1 MSGSERVRSAFDAAV
16 SDGRTALIAYIL
28 SGYPTEVDALAA
40 AEAALAAG
48 ADLLEVGVPFSD
60 PLADGPTIADAG
72 RISLASGG
80 GLPSAQRLV
89 AALRQGGRT
98 APILVMTYLNPL
110 LAAGEHETLASLRA
124 AGADGLIVPDLPAG
138 GSPRLERLA
147 ASLDLA
153 MSFLVAPNTSPARID
168 AAVRASTGFLYVVPL
183 LGVTGARDHVAA
195 GAADLLESVRRRA
208 GGRAP
213 VAAGFGLSTPA
224 QVAALAPAA
233 DGLIIGSAL
242 VAAMRDGGPPRM
254 GALVRSLAAAT
265 SRGVLPA
272 ARDMRT

>member
-1 MSGSERVRSAFDAAV
+1 MKGPRRIRRAFDTAAADGRSA
-16 SDGRTALIAYIL
+16 LLAYIL
-28 SGYPTEVDALAA
+28 AGYPTEADGLAA

-48 ADLLEVGVPFSD
+48 ADLLEIGVPFSD

-72 RISLASGG
+72 RVSLAAGG

-89 AALRQGGRT
+89 ASLRERGHDT
-98 APILVMTYLNPL
+98 PILVMSYLNPL
-110 LAAGEHETLASLRA
+110 VAAGEARTLAALIE

-138 GSPRLERLA
+138 ALPRLERHA
-147 ASLDLA
+147 ASLGLA
-153 MSFLVAPNTSPARID
+153 MCFLVAPNTSAARIE

-183 LGVTGARDHVAA
+183 LGVTGARDAVASGAEALIASVRARAA
-195 GAADLLESVRRRA
+195 GRV
-208 GGRAP
+208 P

-242 VAAMRDGGPPRM
+242 VAAMRDGGPKKL
-254 GALVRSLAAAT
+254 GALVGSLASAA
-265 SRGVLPA
+265 SHG
-272 ARDMRT
+272 